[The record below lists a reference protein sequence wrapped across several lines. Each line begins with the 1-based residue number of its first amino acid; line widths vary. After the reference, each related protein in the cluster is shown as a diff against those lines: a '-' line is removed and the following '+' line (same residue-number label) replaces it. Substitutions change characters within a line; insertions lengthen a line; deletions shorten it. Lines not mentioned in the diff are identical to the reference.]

1 MNIRVEHVPGEVQVI
16 LRGPEDSA
24 ELLRIL
30 ALLEQDATRLWA
42 WDEYRRMVAVPV
54 RDIVWGEVVDEKVFI
69 YTALEMYQTTLG
81 LGMLES
87 RWERLGLFRCAKST
101 LVNLNAIQALRS
113 LAGNRIEATLKNGEK
128 IVVSRRYAPLL
139 RERIQ
144 DGG

>member
-1 MNIRVEHVPGEVQVI
+1 
-16 LRGPEDSA
+16 
-24 ELLRIL
+24 
-30 ALLEQDATRLWA
+30 
-42 WDEYRRMVAVPV
+42 MVAVPV

-69 YTALEMYQTTLG
+69 YTASEMYQTTLG

-113 LAGNRIEATLKNGEK
+113 LGGNRIEATLKNGEK

>member
-69 YTALEMYQTTLG
+69 YTASEMYQTTLG

-113 LAGNRIEATLKNGEK
+113 LAGNRIEATLKNEEK
-128 IVVSRRYAPLL
+128 IVGSRRYAPLL